1 MTTFCSSRIS
11 TLFLSSLL
19 HSSLQS
25 TVQWH
30 TIVLYIML
38 RDLIYW
44 PTISSTVISTQYK
57 VHFLFPESTSTL
69 KQGETTSHRDTLMSV
84 PIGAIRLSAS
94 ELSNIIPRRYAFLIR
109 DSPWTGFSNI
119 KWRRIGRGGTPS
131 CCRKPRKKRK
141 WNPVRSLESLRRSFS
156 VQRFPR
162 DKSLH

>member
-1 MTTFCSSRIS
+1 MTTFCSHRIS
-11 TLFLSSLL
+11 TLFLSSYL
-19 HSSLQS
+19 HTSLQS

-30 TIVLYIML
+30 TIVLHASWSHLLTSNIINCH
-38 RDLIYW
+38 IY
-44 PTISSTVISTQYK
+44 TVRFI
-57 VHFLFPESTSTL
+57 FFPESTSTL
-69 KQGETTSHRDTLMSV
+69 KQGETLSHRDTLMSV

-119 KWRRIGRGGTPS
+119 KWRRMNRGGTPS
-131 CCRKPRKKRK
+131 CLRKPRKKRK
-141 WNPVRSLESLRRSFS
+141 WNPVRSLESLRGSFS